1 MKKSLISTLC
11 ILTLFCLVSTGD
23 LFGIQAMGYGRLEG
37 RVVDE
42 EGNPI
47 PNATITVEKLQHI
60 SKKLTTF
67 SKSVTTNEK
76 GVWIMFHVQGGDIIV
91 TATAEG
97 YFPETERVEISQDY
111 PNFHVNFKLKKAATP
126 TELPEPEGLSINTTK
141 YLEEGAKYF
150 QEEKFED
157 AIKLYQV
164 VLDNNPE
171 NYLVHKDIGN
181 CYMKMERYDL
191 AEKEFLE
198 FLSAAKLENSP
209 TSIPMQSDALSS
221 LGTISARKDDNE
233 TALNY
238 FLEAYEL
245 NPMDEEVNY
254 NLGEI
259 YFSLRNIDEAI
270 RYYRIASDI
279 KPSWPEPYMKLGFAY
294 LNKSDMPKAKE
305 YFEKF
310 LEIAPDH
317 PQAEGIRYILEDIKD
332 E

>member
-1 MKKSLISTLC
+1 MKKTLISTLC
-11 ILTLFCLVSTGD
+11 ILTLICLVAGD
-23 LFGIQAMGYGRLEG
+23 NLFGIQAIGYGRLEG

-47 PNATITVEKLQHI
+47 PNATITVEKLQHV

-67 SKSVTTNEK
+67 KKSVTTNEK
-76 GVWIMFHVQGGDIIV
+76 GIWIMFNVLGGDVIV

-97 YFPETERVEISQDY
+97 YFPETERVEISQGY

-126 TELPEPEGLSINTTK
+126 TELPEPEELSINTTE
-141 YLEEGAKYF
+141 YLEEGAKYYR
-150 QEEKFED
+150 EEKYED
-157 AIKLYQV
+157 AIKLYQL
-164 VLDNNPE
+164 VLDKSPE
-171 NYLVHKDIGN
+171 NYVVHKDIGN
-181 CYMKMERYDL
+181 CYMMMEQYDL

-238 FLEAYEL
+238 FLEAYNL

-259 YFSLRNIDEAI
+259 HFSLRKIDEAI
-270 RYYRIASDI
+270 QYYRVASDI

-294 LNKSDMPKAKE
+294 LNKSDTPKAKE

-317 PQAEGIRYILEDIKD
+317 PQAEGIRYILKDIKD
-332 E
+332 K